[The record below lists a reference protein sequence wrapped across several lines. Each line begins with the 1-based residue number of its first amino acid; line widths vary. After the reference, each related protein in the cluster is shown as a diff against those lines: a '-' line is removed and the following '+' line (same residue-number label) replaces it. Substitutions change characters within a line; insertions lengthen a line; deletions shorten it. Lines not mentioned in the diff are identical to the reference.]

1 MEPQNQTGSAS
12 NDSQRSQAK
21 PPQTQR
27 NVIAPRQV
35 HRYERYRPLCITGL
49 MKALDPATR
58 LYDRQLRSGRWESTI
73 GTEDLTSTCICLIG
87 VHRSGLDPSNIQ
99 LDPRRTLDAAV
110 SRARARRYPG
120 GLGLLVWANA
130 VWDGP
135 EMEGLI
141 RKTGLSLGTD
151 GYGFASRLT
160 TMESAWL
167 LSGLLHEHRRR
178 PTRITREITEGVL
191 RDLMERKSEGAGVMP
206 HARRTGTP
214 RHRMRAH
221 IANFADQI
229 YSIQAL
235 SFAALV
241 LSQSRAADAARELGR
256 RIVELQGPLGQWWW
270 HYDSRGG
277 AVSDR
282 FPVYSVHQHAMA
294 PMALMALEAAG
305 GGAFGEAIDA
315 SHEWLTHNELAVSM
329 VDENAETIWR
339 DVERDANPVSRTVS
353 HAQELLGLHGRG
365 EREWQ
370 SALVLNR
377 ETRPYEWAW
386 CLYAGAIDAGLNNEQ
401 HIV

>member
-1 MEPQNQTGSAS
+1 M
-12 NDSQRSQAK
+12 
-21 PPQTQR
+21 
-27 NVIAPRQV
+27 PRKG
-35 HRYERYRPLCITGL
+35 HRYDRYRPLCINGL
-49 MKALDPATR
+49 MRALGPATR
-58 LYDRQLRSGRWESTI
+58 LYDRQLRNGRWDATI

-87 VHRSGLDPSNIQ
+87 VHRSGLDPASIQ

-110 SRARARRYPG
+110 SCARTRRYPG

-135 EMEGLI
+135 ELEGLI
-141 RKTGLSLGTD
+141 RKTGLSLGRD

-178 PTRITREITEGVL
+178 PTTITRQLSEGVL
-191 RDLMERKSEGAGVMP
+191 RDLMERKAEVAGVMP
-206 HARRTGTP
+206 HARRAGTP
-214 RHRMRAH
+214 VHRMRAH
-221 IANFADQI
+221 ISNFADQI
-229 YSIQAL
+229 YSVQAL
-235 SFAALV
+235 SFAALA

-270 HYDSRGG
+270 HYDARGG
-277 AVSDR
+277 AVSER

-305 GGAFGEAIDA
+305 GGSFDEAIDA
-315 SHEWLTHNELAVSM
+315 SHAWLTHNELSVSM

-339 DVERDANPVSRTVS
+339 DIERAGSPVSRTVS

-365 EREWQ
+365 ERRWQ
-370 SALVLNR
+370 PPLVLNR

-386 CLYAGAIDAGLNNEQ
+386 CLYAGAIEAGLSDDR
-401 HIV
+401 HIA